1 MALLNT
7 EPRKRMRVRRKKKKG
22 LRVDQWS
29 KAGIEFKALLTG
41 NAVGSVNE
49 TAAAHIGRNPQV

>member
-22 LRVDQWS
+22 LRVDQRS
-29 KAGIEFKALLTG
+29 KAGIEFKALLTSK
-41 NAVGSVNE
+41 AVGSVNE
-49 TAAAHIGRNPQV
+49 NSCGAHR

>member
-22 LRVDQWS
+22 LRVDQRS

-41 NAVGSVNE
+41 KAVGSVNE
-49 TAAAHIGRNPQV
+49 NSCGAHR